1 MKSNMSLKYHKDVS
15 FSVAVFYLKI
25 VGLWLSTSLA
35 EKWFRNALVTYT
47 VLAIIFNMWMQLRG
61 LYFSWG
67 DFSVSTYIACNSL
80 GLFMDLFKLLIIF
93 IHKKKF
99 LYLVVYMQKNFWH
112 FNYNQY
118 EKSVLADAKRM
129 CIYFVCVFSFLSQ
142 STIFSYIFMPL
153 ISNIGKNK
161 SDRVPIFHMHLDLP
175 LNVSPYYEMT
185 YLIQALTLY
194 QVGVC
199 YLCVDNIFCIMCL
212 HVASQFRILQYRIA
226 NVLSLRDKVKFDQ
239 DTNLDSSDEFYAI
252 FRKCI
257 QQHQALI
264 RFCTTLEEIFTV
276 IILGQVLTFSILICF
291 VGYQALLVKLSLSW
305 RISLV
310 SFLTT
315 NICQLWIFTY
325 SCNALVEESMNTAN
339 AAYAAPWIYL
349 PMDKFGEM
357 TRKDLQLVLMRS
369 RRACYLT
376 ACGFFP
382 ISLET
387 FTKIMSSAMSYFTI
401 LKQRTVDTIE

>member
-1 MKSNMSLKYHKDVS
+1 MSLKYHKDVS

>member
-1 MKSNMSLKYHKDVS
+1 MSLKYHKDVS

-47 VLAIIFNMWMQLRG
+47 ILAIIFNMWMQLRG

-142 STIFSYIFMPL
+142 STIFSYIFRPL
-153 ISNIGKNK
+153 ISNIGKNE

-175 LNVSPYYEMT
+175 LNISPYYEMT

-226 NVLSLRDKVKFDQ
+226 NVLSLKDKVKFDQ
-239 DTNLDSSDEFYAI
+239 DTNLDSSGEFYAI

-264 RFCTTLEEIFTV
+264 KFCTTLEEIFAV

-325 SCNALVEESMNTAN
+325 SCNALIQESMNTAN

-369 RRACYLT
+369 RRACCLT

-401 LKQRTVDTIE
+401 LKQRTVNTIE

>member
-1 MKSNMSLKYHKDVS
+1 
-15 FSVAVFYLKI
+15 
-25 VGLWLSTSLA
+25 
-35 EKWFRNALVTYT
+35 
-47 VLAIIFNMWMQLRG
+47 MWMQLRG

-99 LYLVVYMQKNFWH
+99 LYLVMYMQKNFWH

-142 STIFSYIFMPL
+142 STIFSYIFRPL
-153 ISNIGKNK
+153 ISNIGKNE
-161 SDRVPIFHMHLDLP
+161 SDRVPIFHMYLDLP

-226 NVLSLRDKVKFDQ
+226 NVLSLKDKVKFDQ
-239 DTNLDSSDEFYAI
+239 DTNLDSSGEFYAI
-252 FRKCI
+252 FKKCI

-264 RFCTTLEEIFTV
+264 GFCTTLEEIFTV

-325 SCNALVEESMNTAN
+325 SCNALVQESMNTAN
-339 AAYAAPWIYL
+339 AAYATPWIFL

-357 TRKDLQLVLMRS
+357 ARKDLQLVLMRS

-401 LKQRTVDTIE
+401 LKQRTVDT

>member
-99 LYLVVYMQKNFWH
+99 LYLIVYMQKNFWH

-118 EKSVLADAKRM
+118 KKSVLADAKRM

-325 SCNALVEESMNTAN
+325 SCNALIEESMNTAN

-349 PMDKFGEM
+349 SMDKFGEM

>member
-1 MKSNMSLKYHKDVS
+1 
-15 FSVAVFYLKI
+15 
-25 VGLWLSTSLA
+25 
-35 EKWFRNALVTYT
+35 
-47 VLAIIFNMWMQLRG
+47 
-61 LYFSWG
+61 
-67 DFSVSTYIACNSL
+67 
-80 GLFMDLFKLLIIF
+80 
-93 IHKKKF
+93 
-99 LYLVVYMQKNFWH
+99 
-112 FNYNQY
+112 
-118 EKSVLADAKRM
+118 M
-129 CIYFVCVFSFLSQ
+129 CV
-142 STIFSYIFMPL
+142 
-153 ISNIGKNK
+153 
-161 SDRVPIFHMHLDLP
+161 
-175 LNVSPYYEMT
+175 
-185 YLIQALTLY
+185 QALTLY

-291 VGYQALLVKLSLSW
+291 VGYQALLVSILQIQRYWFYASRLKRDIRFEQIKYLVVVAVKFTLVMHHDAQVKLSLSW

-325 SCNALVEESMNTAN
+325 SCNALIEESMNTAN
-339 AAYAAPWIYL
+339 AAYSAPWIYL

-387 FTKIMSSAMSYFTI
+387 FTKVFINVVI
-401 LKQRTVDTIE
+401 LVVFYIN